1 MIIEVEHCTTYN
13 YSEVVKQSIQFVRLS
28 PRKSANQNVIEWQ
41 LSLPGDVFDVVDGF
55 GNKISV
61 VTCTGIRNKIEIVAR
76 GEVDITG
83 QDSAPEPGAIPPDVF
98 LKPSPLTEAGPVI
111 EEFVG
116 RHQNFVNTGA
126 NLKALMQDILSEVPY
141 IRGQT
146 NISSR
151 PSRSM
156 PASARITHI
165 FSSAAAGLSACRP
178 SM

>member
-98 LKPSPLTEAGPVI
+98 LKPSPSLRQVLSS
-111 EEFVG
+111 
-116 RHQNFVNTGA
+116 RS
-126 NLKALMQDILSEVPY
+126 LSEG
-141 IRGQT
+141 IRTLSIQAPT
-146 NISSR
+146 SR
-151 PSRSM
+151 P
-156 PASARITHI
+156 
-165 FSSAAAGLSACRP
+165 
-178 SM
+178 